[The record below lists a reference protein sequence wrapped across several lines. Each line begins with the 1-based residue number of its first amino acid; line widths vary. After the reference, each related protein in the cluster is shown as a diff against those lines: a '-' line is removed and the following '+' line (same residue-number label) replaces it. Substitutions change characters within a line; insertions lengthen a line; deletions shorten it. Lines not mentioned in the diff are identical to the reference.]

1 MLQSRHTKPFMLS
14 FNNLSLR
21 RGSSL
26 LFENVS
32 FTVHKD
38 NKVGLVGANGTG
50 KTSLFKMI
58 QGEFESDDGTFK
70 YPPDLKIACLAQEV
84 PGTDEQALPYV
95 MGGDK
100 KLVEIEKAISEAE
113 INEDYGS
120 LGELHAEFEDHDGF
134 TAKSRAEKLLV
145 GLGFSEEEFVK
156 PLKDFSGGWRV
167 RLNLA
172 RTLMQPADLLLL
184 DEPTNHLDLDAII
197 WLGNWIKSFRGAM
210 LLISHDREFLDECV
224 GYIAHIHSGT
234 IELYKG
240 NYSQFEIL
248 KAAKLAELESNY
260 SKQQR
265 EVAHMQDFVRR
276 FKAKATKARQAQSRI
291 KALERMELIAPAHID
306 SPFQFK
312 IPETDKISNPLI
324 TLENAD
330 LGYSDSIVRNV
341 KIAFRPGDRIGLLG
355 VNGAGK
361 STFIKSLKGELP
373 LLNGQKVEGKNL
385 KVGYFSQHQVDDLNL
400 EKSPIDH
407 LLRVDEKASE
417 PEIRSFLGGFNFRGD
432 KAKNSI
438 KNFSGGEKARLA
450 LSIIAFQKPNL
461 LLMDEPT
468 NHLDMDMRQ
477 ALTVALQDFGGA
489 ILLISHDR
497 HLLANTVDEFLIINE
512 GNLSTYNGDLEDY
525 RKTVLKVSPSKK
537 IKKNEQI
544 EILPELSKQEIKEI
558 KNKIIMHE
566 KTLKRLQRKLSETEE
581 KLNSPASYESNEG
594 TDLHALLREQANLTS
609 EIELNE
615 QDWLELNEQLE
626 I

>member
-1 MLQSRHTKPFMLS
+1 MLS

-100 KLVEIEKAISEAE
+100 KLVEIEKAILEAE

-224 GYIAHIHSGT
+224 GYVAHIHSGT

-525 RKTVLKVSPSKK
+525 RKTVLKVTPNKK

-544 EILPELSKQEIKEI
+544 EIRPELSKQEIKEI

-566 KTLKRLQRKLSETEE
+566 KTLKRLQRKLTETEE
-581 KLNSPASYESNEG
+581 KLNSPASYESDEG
-594 TDLHALLREQANLTS
+594 TDLHALLRDQANLTS

>member
-1 MLQSRHTKPFMLS
+1 MLS

-100 KLVEIEKAISEAE
+100 KLVEIEKAILEAE

-224 GYIAHIHSGT
+224 GYVAHIHSGT

-537 IKKNEQI
+537 TKKNEQI

-581 KLNSPASYESNEG
+581 KLNSPASYESDEG
-594 TDLHALLREQANLTS
+594 TDLNALLRDQANLTS